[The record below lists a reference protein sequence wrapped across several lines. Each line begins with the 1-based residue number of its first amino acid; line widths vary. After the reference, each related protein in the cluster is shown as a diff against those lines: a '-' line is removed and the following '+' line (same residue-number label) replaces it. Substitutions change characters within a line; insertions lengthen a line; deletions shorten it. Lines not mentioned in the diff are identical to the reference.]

1 MTAIIL
7 SFSVAAGFAGV
18 PLMETVSKQ
27 LQSRLSDDDDRK
39 ESTSSTAT
47 MKTIDTQAVAMER
60 NKYLPSK
67 DQ

>member
-1 MTAIIL
+1 
-7 SFSVAAGFAGV
+7 
-18 PLMETVSKQ
+18 METVSKQ